1 MKKIFIITSILS
13 FIMMGCSD
21 KLELEPFQ
29 SLSTAQSLADASGM
43 EAALIGAYDELQDVN
58 YYGRDYVVVPEVGGD
73 NVYISINNSNRFLT
87 EYNYQ
92 INLDNGFAA
101 NVWTD
106 LYAGILKVNN
116 IINNI
121 DAPTDYTEGQK
132 NRILGEALALRA
144 LFYFDLT
151 RVFCLP
157 YSEGNGSQLGVPVT
171 LVSEIDEP
179 ARNTLGETYTQIEAD
194 LDEALTLLD
203 NANGPYFFSADA
215 VTALK
220 ARVMLYKG
228 DFAQADQ
235 LASSL
240 LSSYPLTPAADL
252 SSFWT
257 TNGNPA
263 EIFTVR
269 RLSNESLG
277 SDNLGQI
284 YNPQGYGDIRVAQDL
299 LDSYDAADPRLNLV
313 YTQGGEVYNGKFLVE
328 EGVPGL
334 VNVKLLRSEEMV
346 LIAAESKAK
355 QNDFNGARAELNK
368 LRAVRGLA
376 AVNAGTLPN
385 DQVTAEI
392 YAEKNR
398 EFAFEG
404 HRTFDLW
411 RTGRSLER
419 TQCNS
424 GLEVEAPCSIAANS
438 YLRVFP
444 IPRVEIQVNQNIV
457 QNDNYGESSG
467 D

>member
-1 MKKIFIITSILS
+1 MKRILIINAFLLLFAI
-13 FIMMGCSD
+13 GCGE

-29 SLSTAQSLADASGM
+29 SLSTTASLSDASGM
-43 EAALIGAYDELQDVN
+43 EAALAGAYDELQDVN

-73 NVYISINNSNRFLT
+73 NVYVSINNSNRFLT

-92 INLDNGFAA
+92 INQDNGFAA
-101 NVWTD
+101 NIWTD

-121 DAPTDYTEGQK
+121 DNPEDYVDGQR

-144 LFYFDLT
+144 LYYFDLT

-157 YSEGNGSQLGVPVT
+157 YAEGNGSQLGVPVT

-179 ARNTLGETYTQIEAD
+179 ARNTLGETYTQIESD
-194 LDEALTLLD
+194 LDEAIGFLG
-203 NANGPYFFSADA
+203 NATGPYSFTKDA
-215 VTALK
+215 ATALK

-228 DFAQADQ
+228 EWSTADQ

-240 LSSYPLTPAADL
+240 LGSYPLTAAADL
-252 SSFWT
+252 TSYWST
-257 TNGNPA
+257 SGNDS

-299 LDSYDAADPRLNLV
+299 LDEYDAADPRLDLV
-313 YTQGGEVYNGKFLVE
+313 YTQQGEVYNGKYLAQ

-334 VNVKLLRSEEMV
+334 MNVKVLRSEEMV

-355 QNDFNGARAELNK
+355 QNDFNGARSELNK
-368 LRAVRGLA
+368 LRAVRGETSVDA
-376 AVNAGTLPN
+376 ASLPN
-385 DQVTAEI
+385 DQVIGEI
-392 YAEKNR
+392 YTEKNR

-444 IPRVEIQVNQNIV
+444 IPRVEIQVNQNIE
-457 QNDNYGESSG
+457 QNANYGDSN
-467 D
+467 